1 MRNLTCSIVSLT
13 ILSLLFYSCLSSRAQ
28 NSLVESR
35 ESESPIIMI
44 TRIVTWNYYL
54 ITTLL
59 LLKSLLLALQVLNK
73 DLFNSELTFYHIFQI
88 EAE

>member
-35 ESESPIIMI
+35 ESESPNNHDYAYRDLELLPDNNITSIEVSSFGI
-44 TRIVTWNYYL
+44 TRV
-54 ITTLL
+54 
-59 LLKSLLLALQVLNK
+59 K
-73 DLFNSELTFYHIFQI
+73 
-88 EAE
+88 